1 MPSDIY
7 SKRQS
12 GLSLENN
19 CLCGSKDLSQP
30 RWRLAITLPGSDWL
44 NNTLSSP
51 IESHWSR
58 STSLGTSSNK
68 TPPSLAMSSS
78 SLLNS
83 NLSLTSNRLLTSEL
97 SETTQPALNRNLS
110 CLVSSSRLTS
120 SVLTSE
126 TMNHSL
132 KTQNLNISSAA
143 HATDVPLLPSLIATS
158 NSSATAD
165 HPLIPESEIMVP
177 LNVTAPSNPDTS
189 TASRF
194 LDTSVKY
201 SKSDVTVHVDSILEG
216 TKELPRYC
224 RAEEHVPSED
234 SITSHTVC
242 NKEATNSGVVTT
254 FPKVILPTYP
264 PFDQTIV
271 AVKDQP
277 QSEEQQSDAL
287 SKQEAVI
294 KLHRKKMALIS
305 AVCCSLVNGPKFSDP
320 SDLTRSVLKSFCEE
334 MAELEPEFVLKVAL
348 YTRQELNIR
357 TTANFL
363 LALSALLPACRP
375 HLRRYF
381 CAIVRLPTDWMEIP
395 RLYQCLQCPDNAWV
409 GGLNAWNDSFP
420 KKKKIELHSTRKN
433 NSLASQYE
441 KLAPL
446 PSSLRRALTCKFLE
460 FTEYQLAKYNT
471 RRQRGKYDS
480 ANQKNKKRRAP
491 RVLKVGKNLRVVE
504 KSLKCL
510 QVKFDSPG
518 TSSSHKKPK
527 DKFSLKSLIQ
537 RLHISKPAKHVMC
550 LLGCRYP
557 KDLHSFSR
565 SGLEGPWQSDLSG
578 RRMKLK
584 QPETWERELSQ
595 KGNTGP
601 TWEGLLDSHQVPFMA
616 LLRNLRNLI
625 KAGVSE
631 RHHKE
636 VMARLSSQNAVI
648 KSRLF
653 PFRFLSAYK
662 VIQDLESQRQMAE
675 KPLPSNVRLIDR
687 ILRREGRGI
696 RELLARR
703 WTRRQLRAC
712 LAIPAVHLLLK
723 KEKEVLR
730 KARAV
735 QLDQETLQ
743 NYKAALEK
751 AVDISAHHNIP
762 PLPGRTVIL
771 LCVNFAMYQTC
782 HGTKDLSVAEDDSEK
797 GGKKNPPTLLEVSL
811 LLSLMVKETSE
822 SCQLV
827 LYDLDIF
834 ALAEA
839 TSGSLLQNVTK
850 LKSQALE
857 LNKSS
862 RLQLQIKRPIEEYI
876 LELLKCRTKVDTLLI
891 FTPVTLYNEFQSA
904 LQLYR
909 REVNAECL
917 CVTVLPSDYRN
928 EMVVD
933 NLEKSNDVTLFGV
946 SEQVLQYISERG
958 TARLLDHVEKVN
970 ERFKVPEDPENVK
983 SKHVLGTED
992 IVPIPRQRWRS
1003 IRVFISS
1010 TFRDMHAERDLLI
1023 GQVMPELRARASIH
1037 FLSLEEVDLRWGIT
1051 EEEAKKDRQL
1061 SLCLSEV
1068 SRSQIF
1074 IGILGERYGH
1084 IPKTYSLP
1092 LLPEYQWIQT
1102 YPSGRSITELEAMQF
1117 LENCDLQNSDHP
1129 KAFFYF
1135 REPAE
1140 HCPPHSDFSVESP
1153 NAAMRMADLKK
1164 NVTQHPVTRCYRY
1177 SCRWGKDQDGK
1188 PFVTALED
1196 FGARVLEDIWEVIE
1210 RDYIRD
1216 GPEISDEDEDQL
1228 AQEGYQ
1234 EWQEHLSCAREKL
1247 VLSTSAQIL
1256 QSTRKSQTNGRIF
1269 LVCGEPSQGKTVFM
1283 ADLIRKLRFTTSFS
1297 TVIFHFT
1304 GVTPESK
1311 EAENMLT
1318 RICKQMNQHL
1328 QRKNTNFTSYRALLD
1343 EFHSLLLLASQSLR
1357 HSGTLTLLV
1366 DGADLLCG
1374 HSGEITSDWIPEHLP
1389 QRVNLVL
1396 SVTED
1401 SSLCRSLRRRKD
1413 TSIISLTGL
1422 EPLDR
1427 TELVRQRLAVYGKK
1441 LEESAFNNQMRML
1454 LIKKGSKHPLY
1465 LSLVCEELRANTIY
1479 EKLSDDIQKLP
1490 ATLSALIQHRLE
1502 CLEQEHGVS
1511 MVTFAMVSMCVSR
1524 KGLRERDMLRILSIL
1539 QHVKSI
1545 YSTPWDQLLALASS
1559 AKNIPMTNFTLLLRG
1574 LRSVLGLWTPTLMSD
1589 PRLHLSNG
1597 LLLDAVKKRYFGK
1610 PEVPQAAHLLL
1621 AAHFWS
1627 LSCPEDPASVIYAEG
1642 LSEVSYHLLC
1652 SNQLNRLD
1660 VLLTNL
1666 KFLQAH
1672 ATLGLL
1678 PQLCQLYSR
1687 HCGGTAIKCSGLKG
1701 AVMSEKNSTSPT
1713 LVCDQGSSVG
1723 LFREFIYRSLPIL
1736 TKNPSLFYQQA
1747 LNEPDSSAVCIQAR
1761 SLASEMKGAEEQQTI
1776 VWNNK
1781 PRFLNVSASKS
1792 LEFPFTPSCVSLCPG
1807 EHHAA
1812 VGTSNGSVHLLDTDS
1827 GGEVRTLYSG
1837 CDGVSACTFITD
1849 DLLCIASYDGTVEI
1863 WNIPDG
1869 CRLHHVVAHQRQ
1881 ITGCYVS
1888 NDRKQLV
1895 TCSLDSQLKL
1905 WDTSRVSL
1913 LGSNAFRSPINCA
1926 AFHPRNH
1933 VIAVGCWDGNITV
1946 VRMDNWKRSAVL
1958 CGSSSVRTLS
1968 FVPEGN
1974 VIVSGSLDG
1983 WVSLWAWE
1991 EKVQV
1996 SRFRAHSGSTLTTN
2010 FLQNGELL
2018 LTAGEDGKVQVW
2030 SGGLGRLRSQ
2040 VSAGCMRS
2048 PALSIA
2054 ISPNK
2059 QLLAVGY
2066 HSDPVS
2072 IYSVATGELVSQCNF
2087 KDISVRSI
2095 LWLSDKTFATG
2106 SSNNL
2111 VQIWDVK
2118 PRRPHCRLSLCA
2130 HKRSIQALAVSSKLL
2145 ASASEDVSISL
2156 WSVDKLLKATSP
2168 PSPVFILQGHTA
2180 AVTCCAFSN
2189 DGKLLATG
2197 GHDRSL
2203 LCWDVSLDPPTLAHT
2218 FLSCHKDWVNGCA
2231 WTDTSL
2237 LVSCSGDGSVY
2248 LWDIQREERIL
2259 EFAGHKSA
2267 VSSVLCMREYLLS
2280 SSLDGCLKVWNLKG
2294 VEMASITAH
2303 CDQIHASTAYWESEN
2318 ICDDSNLVAY
2328 TASSDGSVL
2337 KWSPFQVDQIE
2348 TLCGHGGE
2356 VTSTAVGAR
2365 SRTIVTVAQDGS
2377 VRFWSGSFRDGLTAG
2392 KRHSGAVSAI
2402 AWSPDG
2408 ELVVSGGETGD
2419 IIVWKQQEAVLTLQ
2433 CSNFCVSSLY
2443 FTSKLSVCAIT
2454 NDRKIY
2460 QWILH
2465 PCKDG
2470 GLRAETSY
2478 TVEVDS
2484 LVINAILSPSQS
2496 ELQLY
2501 TVSGDNFVLDT
2512 NKGSFK
2518 LGVEPPSIKLGP
2530 QLPKKLLDSD
2540 TFITVTQPDFGV
2552 ADSAGCLWLL
2562 TLNKKGTKHKT
2573 TINWEQKKVHSA
2585 SISSLQV
2592 TDKNV
2597 VTASADRTVK
2607 IWSRAPFRQVGLFHC
2622 AGAVTFLSVTSK
2634 TQSDT
2639 SEELLHIACGDQ
2651 YGNVYLLSC
2660 L

>member
-1 MPSDIY
+1 MKENSYLRMPSDIY
-7 SKRQS
+7 SKRPS

-19 CLCGSKDLSQP
+19 CLRGSKDLSQP
-30 RWRLAITLPGSDWL
+30 RCRLAITLPGSDWL

-51 IESHWSR
+51 IESQWSR
-58 STSLGTSSNK
+58 STSLGPSSNK
-68 TPPSLAMSSS
+68 TPPSLAMTSSLFAQTDMKLSSS

-83 NLSLTSNRLLTSEL
+83 NRSLISNGLLTSEL

-126 TMNHSL
+126 TMNPSL

-158 NSSATAD
+158 NCSVTSD
-165 HPLIPESEIMVP
+165 HLLISDFSLESEMMVP
-177 LNVTAPSNPDTS
+177 LNFTAPSNPNTS
-189 TASRF
+189 IASRF

-216 TKELPRYC
+216 IEELPREC
-224 RAEEHVPSED
+224 MEEENVPSED
-234 SITSHTVC
+234 SFTSHTVC

-254 FPKVILPTYP
+254 FPKVILTNKTT
-264 PFDQTIV
+264 FDQTTV
-271 AVKDQP
+271 ATRDQP

-287 SKQEAVI
+287 SKQEGVI

-320 SDLTRSVLKSFCEE
+320 SDLTRSELKSLCEE

-381 CAIVRLPTDWMEIP
+381 CAIVRLPTDWMEVP
-395 RLYQCLQCPDNAWV
+395 RLYQ
-409 GGLNAWNDSFP
+409 
-420 KKKKIELHSTRKN
+420 
-433 NSLASQYE
+433 SLTSENE
-441 KLAPL
+441 KLTPL

-471 RRQRGKYDS
+471 RRQRGKY
-480 ANQKNKKRRAP
+480 APVNQKNKKRRAP
-491 RVLKVGKNLRVVE
+491 RIVKIGKDLRVVGN
-504 KSLKCL
+504 SLKRL
-510 QVKFDSPG
+510 QMEFDSPG
-518 TSSSHKKPK
+518 TSSSHKKPN
-527 DKFSLKSLIQ
+527 DKFSLKNLIQ

-616 LLRNLRNLI
+616 LLRNLRNVI

-648 KSRLF
+648 KSRLL

-662 VIQDLESQRQMAE
+662 VIQDVESNKQMAE
-675 KPLPSNVRLIDR
+675 EPLPSNVKLIAR
-687 ILRREGRGI
+687 ILRREGSKI
-696 RELLARR
+696 PQLLTHR

-723 KEKEVLR
+723 KEKDVLR

-771 LCVNFAMYQTC
+771 FCVRYGMNKAC
-782 HGTKDLSVAEDDSEK
+782 HGAKDLSVAEDDSDE
-797 GGKKNPPTLLEVSL
+797 GGKKNPPTLLEVGL

-827 LYDLDIF
+827 LYDFDNY
-834 ALAEA
+834 ALAEV
-839 TSGSLLQNVTK
+839 TPGSLLQNVSK
-850 LKSQALE
+850 LKSQAVELGESSECALE
-857 LNKSS
+857 N
-862 RLQLQIKRPIEEYI
+862 KRPIEEYI

-891 FTPVTLYNEFQSA
+891 FTPDTFDMEFQSA

-909 REVNAECL
+909 KEVNAECL
-917 CVTVLPSDYRN
+917 CVTVLPSRFRNSYR
-928 EMVVD
+928 ETVVD
-933 NLEKSNDVTLFGV
+933 KLQKCNDVTLFGF

-958 TARLLDHVEKVN
+958 TARLLDHVGKVN

-983 SKHVLGTED
+983 SKHVLATED

-1023 GQVMPELRARASIH
+1023 GQVMPELRARASIY

-1140 HCPPHSDFSVESP
+1140 PCPPHSEFSVESP

-1164 NVTQHPVTRCYRY
+1164 NVTQHSVTRCYRY

-1196 FGARVLEDIWEVIE
+1196 FGTRVLEDIWEVIE
-1210 RDYIRD
+1210 RDYIRE

-1247 VLSTSAQIL
+1247 VLSTSEKIL
-1256 QSTRKSQTNGRIF
+1256 HSTRKSQTNGRIF
-1269 LVCGEPSQGKTVFM
+1269 LVCGEPSQGKTVFV

-1318 RICKQMNQHL
+1318 RICKQMNLYL
-1328 QRKNTNFTSYRALLD
+1328 QKKNTNLTSYRALLD
-1343 EFHSLLLLASQSLR
+1343 EFHSLLLLASRSLR
-1357 HSGTLTLLV
+1357 RSDTLTLLV

-1389 QRVNLVL
+1389 QRINLVL

-1401 SSLCRSLRRRKD
+1401 SSLCRSLCRRKD

-1454 LIKKGSKHPLY
+1454 LIKKGSRHPLY

-1479 EKLSDDIQKLP
+1479 EKLSDDIQNLP

-1545 YSTPWDQLLALASS
+1545 YSTPWDQLLVLASS

-1574 LRSVLGLWTPTLMSD
+1574 LRSVLGLWTPTSMSD

-1597 LLLDAVKKRYFGK
+1597 LLLDAVKKRYCGK

-1627 LSCPEDPASVIYAEG
+1627 LSCPEDPETASVIYAEG

-1660 VLLTNL
+1660 GLLTNL

-1678 PQLCQLYSR
+1678 PHLCQLYSR
-1687 HCGGTAIKCSGLKG
+1687 HC

-1781 PRFLNVSASKS
+1781 PRFLNASASKS

-1807 EHHAA
+1807 EHRAA

-1869 CRLHHVVAHQRQ
+1869 CRLHHIEAHRRQ

-1905 WDTSRVSL
+1905 WDTSRGSL

-1983 WVSLWAWE
+1983 WVSLWTWE
-1991 EKVQV
+1991 EKVQL
-1996 SRFRAHSGSTLTTN
+1996 SHFRAHSGSTLTTN
-2010 FLQNGELL
+2010 LLQNGELL

-2030 SGGLGRLRSQ
+2030 SGGLGRLRSR

-2048 PALSIA
+2048 PALSLA

-2072 IYSVATGELVSQCNF
+2072 IYSVATGECVSQCNF

-2118 PRRPHCRLSLCA
+2118 PSQPHCRLSLCA

-2156 WSVDKLLKATSP
+2156 WSVDKLVTATSP

-2318 ICDDSNLVAY
+2318 ICDDANLVAY

-2337 KWSPFQVDQIE
+2337 KWSPLQMDQIE

-2356 VTSTAVGAR
+2356 VTSSAVGAR

-2454 NDRKIY
+2454 KDGKIY

-2470 GLRAETSY
+2470 GFRAEKSY
-2478 TVEVDS
+2478 TVEVES

-2501 TVSGDNFVLDT
+2501 TVSGNNFVLDT
-2512 NKGSFK
+2512 KKGSFK
-2518 LGVEPPSIKLGP
+2518 LGVEPPSVKLGP
-2530 QLPKKLLDSD
+2530 QLFKKLLDSD
-2540 TFITVTQPDFGV
+2540 TFVTVTQPYFGV

-2562 TLNKKGTKHKT
+2562 TLKKKGTKRKT
-2573 TINWEQKKVHSA
+2573 TIKWEQKKVHSA

-2607 IWSRAPFRQVGLFHC
+2607 IWSRVPFRQVGLFHC